1 MRAAI
6 LARGAA
12 LALLLAAAGC
22 AQVGAQVDADTP
34 AGADDSRPG
43 VRLVDV
49 APGWADNSVNAVV
62 FRRHALV
69 SDGGTQFIAFYD
81 ADGRVVIGKRALG
94 GAAWELA
101 RTQYTGNVRD
111 AHNSISIGLDA
122 AGVLHVAFDHHNG
135 PLRYARGTAPH
146 ALTLGA
152 EEAMT
157 GRDERSV
164 TYPEFHQLAG
174 GAMLFLYRDGGSGR
188 GNLVVNR
195 YDPASG
201 RWTRLHDNLISGEG
215 RRNAY
220 WQATVDGRGT
230 VHVSWTWRE
239 SPDVA
244 SNHDI
249 AYARSRDGG
258 ATWEDSGGRRLALPI
273 TEDTAEVAARV
284 PQKSE
289 LINQTSMYAD
299 GAGRPYIATY
309 WRKAGETVPQYR
321 IVHLGDG
328 GWRTVDLPFR
338 SAPFSLSGMGTK
350 AIPVSRPQLVVD
362 ARGAHALLLFRDEER
377 GSRVSAADVDI
388 ARGTW
393 TVRDLTGTPVGAW
406 EPNLDA
412 AHWRRTGELHLFV
425 QDVRQADG
433 EGLARGAPTMVRV
446 LEFKPKEWNR

>member
-1 MRAAI
+1 M
-6 LARGAA
+6 LGAV
-12 LALLLAAAGC
+12 LLAGC
-22 AQVGAQVDADTP
+22 AGGGQPGGGQSGANVT
-34 AGADDSRPG
+34 
-43 VRLVDV
+43 VVDV
-49 APGWADNSVNAVV
+49 APGWADNSVNAVI

-69 SDGGTQFIAFYD
+69 SDREWQFIAFYD
-81 ADGRVVIGKRALG
+81 AEGRVVLG
-94 GAAWELA
+94 RRKLDATRWELS
-101 RTQYTGNVRD
+101 RTQYKGNVRD

-122 AGVLHVAFDHHNG
+122 TGVLHVAFDHHNG

-146 ALTLGA
+146 GLALGA
-152 EEAMT
+152 EEPMT

-164 TYPEFHQLAG
+164 TYPEFHPVGTG
-174 GAMLFLYRDGGSGR
+174 GMLFLYRDGGSGR

-195 YDPASG
+195 YDPATK
-201 RWTRLHDNLISGEG
+201 RWKRLHDNLVSGEG
-215 RRNAY
+215 QRNAY
-220 WQATVDGRGT
+220 WQAAVDGRGT

-258 ATWEDSGGRRLALPI
+258 ATWEDSTGRRLALPI
-273 TEDTAEVAARV
+273 TQATAEVAARV

-289 LINQTSMYAD
+289 LINQTSMTAD

-321 IVHLGDG
+321 IVHLGEG

-338 SAPFSLSGMGTK
+338 HTPFSLSGMGTK

-362 ARGAHALLLFRDEER
+362 ERGAHALLLFRDEER
-377 GSRVSAADVDI
+377 GSKVSAALVDI
-388 ARGTW
+388 ARGSW
-393 TVRDLTGTPVGAW
+393 TVRDLTDAPVGAW
-406 EPNLDA
+406 EPNLDPER
-412 AHWRRTGELHLFV
+412 WRRMGELNLFV

-433 EGLARGAPTMVRV
+433 EGLARGVPSMVRV
-446 LEFKPKEWNR
+446 LAFKPKEWNR

>member
-1 MRAAI
+1 MTI
-6 LARGAA
+6 LRPGAA
-12 LALLLAAAGC
+12 LALLVAAGGC
-22 AQVGAQVDADTP
+22 AHLAGRSAVEP
-34 AGADDSRPG
+34 AAGLGADLAD

-49 APGWADNSVNAVV
+49 APGWADNSVNAVI

-69 SDGGTQFIAFYD
+69 SDGAMQFIAFYD
-81 ADGRVVIGKRALG
+81 AEGRVVLGKRRLG
-94 GAAWELA
+94 ASQWELA
-101 RTQYTGNVRD
+101 PTQYRGNVRD

-122 AGVLHVAFDHHNG
+122 TGVLHVAFDHHNG
-135 PLRYARGTAPH
+135 PLRYARGVAPH
-146 ALTLGA
+146 ALALGA
-152 EEAMT
+152 EEPMT

-164 TYPEFHQLAG
+164 TYPEFHPLAG

-195 YDPASG
+195 YDPSSR

-220 WQATVDGRGT
+220 WQAAVDGQGT

-258 ATWEDSGGRRLALPI
+258 VTWEDSTGRRLALPV
-273 TEDTAEVAARV
+273 TEATAEVAARV
-284 PQKSE
+284 PRNSE
-289 LINQTSMYAD
+289 LINQTAMAAD

-309 WRKAGETVPQYR
+309 WRNAGETVPQYR
-321 IVHLGDG
+321 IVYRGDA
-328 GWRTVDLPFR
+328 GWGTLDLPFR
-338 SAPFSLSGMGTK
+338 RTLFSLSGMGTK

-362 ARGAHALLLFRDEER
+362 ERGAHALLLFRDEER
-377 GSRVSAADVDI
+377 GSRVSAALVDV
-388 ARGTW
+388 AKGGW
-393 TVRDLTGTPVGAW
+393 TVRDLTEGSVGAW
-406 EPNLDA
+406 EPNLDPER
-412 AHWRRTGELHLFV
+412 WRRAGELNLFV
-425 QDVRQADG
+425 QEVRQADG

>member
-1 MRAAI
+1 MRRPI
-6 LARGAA
+6 LGTA
-12 LALLLAAAGC
+12 LAAALLVPLLVPLLAGC
-22 AQVGAQVDADTP
+22 AGGGQPGGHAD
-34 AGADDSRPG
+34 
-43 VRLVDV
+43 VRLIDV
-49 APGWADNSVNAVV
+49 APGWADNSVNAVI

-69 SDGGTQFIAFYD
+69 SDREWQFIAFYD
-81 ADGRVVIGKRALG
+81 AEGRVVLG
-94 GAAWELA
+94 RRKLAGTSWELSP
-101 RTQYTGNVRD
+101 TQYQGNVRD

-146 ALTLGA
+146 ALALGA
-152 EEAMT
+152 EEPMT

-164 TYPEFHQLAG
+164 TYPEFHSLAG

-195 YDPASG
+195 YDPAARKWS
-201 RWTRLHDNLISGEG
+201 RLHDNLISGEG

-220 WQATVDGRGT
+220 WQAAVDGQGT

-258 ATWEDSGGRRLALPI
+258 VTWEDSGGRRMALPI
-273 TEDTAEVAARV
+273 TEAGAEVAARV

-289 LINQTSMYAD
+289 LINQTAMYAD

-321 IVHLGDG
+321 IVHLGEG
-328 GWRTVDLPFR
+328 GWRTLDLPFR
-338 SAPFSLSGMGTK
+338 RTPFSLSGMGTK

-362 ARGAHALLLFRDEER
+362 ERGANALLLFRDEER
-377 GSRVSAADVDI
+377 GNRVSAALVDI
-388 ARGTW
+388 ARGSW
-393 TVRDLTGTPVGAW
+393 TVRDLAEAPVGAW
-406 EPNLDA
+406 EPNLDPER
-412 AHWRRTGELHLFV
+412 WRRSGELSLFV

-446 LEFKPKEWNR
+446 LAFKPKEWNR